1 MYYVKGEGIGIDG
14 LEGGSKGGGRGGGGG
29 WLVYVRKVFKDS
41 IEDSIEGHCVIV
53 VEVIV

>member
-1 MYYVKGEGIGIDG
+1 VNGIDRF
-14 LEGGSKGGGRGGGGG
+14 EGGSKAVGRERGGG